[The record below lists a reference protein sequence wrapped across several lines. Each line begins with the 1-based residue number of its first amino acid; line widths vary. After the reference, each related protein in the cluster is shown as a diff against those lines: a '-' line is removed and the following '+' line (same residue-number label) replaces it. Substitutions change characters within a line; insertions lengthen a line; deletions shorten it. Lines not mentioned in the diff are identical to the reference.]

1 MRKIKDKIIKMLGG
15 VPKEEFIKEI
25 EIAHKQGAACAYR
38 AIKDYVITCKIDN
51 ANDCFAILSKLH
63 VYIHD
68 MYENMLQDIHK
79 LQNS

>member
-15 VPKEEFIKEI
+15 VPRKEFAKEI

-38 AIKDYVITCKIDN
+38 TIKDFMINYKIASNNDYTSVAKTYVY
-51 ANDCFAILSKLH
+51 
-63 VYIHD
+63 VHD
-68 MYENMLQDIHK
+68 LYENTMQDIHK